1 MFEEQLRQ
9 AREAAEGIERLE
21 AFFDPDGLRK
31 KIEDYEGQV
40 SIPGFWNDSEK
51 AQRITRELKQ
61 AQDLLAQYT
70 SLQSRAADVIELI
83 EMSAEEEDAESQG
96 VLDSEIA
103 ALEKDVSAFFLRR
116 ALTGEHDG
124 GNAFLSIH
132 PGAGGTES
140 CDWAEMLLRM
150 YLRWCER
157 RGYPT
162 EVVDIQPGDEAGIR
176 NVTILV
182 RGENAYGYLHS
193 ESGIHR
199 LVRIS
204 PFDANKRRHTSFASV
219 YVMPE
224 LDDNVDVD
232 IRDEDLRVD
241 TYRSSGAGG
250 QHVNTTDSAVRITH
264 LPTGIVVSCQNERSQ
279 HKNRAT
285 AMKVLRARLYEVRLQ
300 EQQDKLDALAA
311 GKKDIRWGNQLRSY
325 VFCPYQMVKDHYTG
339 QETGNVGAV
348 MDGEIDDFIDAALRE
363 KIS

>member
-1 MFEEQLRQ
+1 M
-9 AREAAEGIERLE
+9 
-21 AFFDPDGLRK
+21 DNLRK
-31 KIEDYEGQV
+31 RIEESEQQV
-40 SIPGFWNDSEK
+40 SVPGFWNDSEK
-51 AQRITRELKQ
+51 AQRVTRELKQ
-61 AQDLLAQYT
+61 AQDLLGQY
-70 SLQSRAADVIELI
+70 SGLRSRAEDLLALL
-83 EMSAEEEDAESQG
+83 EMSAEEEDSDSEE
-96 VLDSEIA
+96 VLDSELA
-103 ALEKDVSAFFLRR
+103 AVAKDISAFFLRR
-116 ALTGEHDG
+116 ALCGEHDG

-157 RGYPT
+157 RGYAT
-162 EVVDIQPGDEAGIR
+162 EIVDFQPGDEAGIR
-176 NVTILV
+176 NVTVLV
-182 RGENAYGYLHS
+182 KGENAYGYLHP

-204 PFDANKRRHTSFASV
+204 PFDANKRRHTSFASIH
-219 YVMPE
+219 VMPE
-224 LDDNVDVD
+224 LDDDVEVD
-232 IRDEDLRVD
+232 IREDDLRVD

-285 AMKVLRARLYEVRLQ
+285 AMKVLRARLYELRLQ
-300 EQQDKLDALAA
+300 EQQDRLDVLAA

-339 QETGNVGAV
+339 QETGNVDAV

-363 KIS
+363 KIA